1 MEQSLRNQ
9 YLETMGIVSWLPRR
23 QLPGARLTPD
33 WVWEYCLPEN
43 EAAGGVDGAQ
53 GSTAAPILNPADRAI
68 AARQARAE
76 LSASFGSAPTLA
88 RDIASSAPVAVA
100 AAITQSASV
109 SVTSTPAPVTTAPA
123 SVAPAPVQIDAG
135 ADDISQSSESIDL
148 PSVSEQTEQ
157 KPFKLA
163 FMVYQDCLVI
173 DSLPPVSA
181 SSRTPQNSGQADAH
195 HQILLDKILRS
206 IGLAGGTTTEYYTL
220 PWPMFAS
227 KSLDQGAEQARL
239 TVQHKLK
246 KSLQKSPVN
255 TVLLL
260 GESAAQ
266 MVLERPEPLD
276 QLRGMLFSLRSSV
289 KTLASASLTEMMMLP
304 GCKRDVWSDLQP
316 LLDHLQKAS
325 ATDGE

>member
-23 QLPGARLTPD
+23 QLPGARPTPD
-33 WVWEYCLPEN
+33 WVWEYCWSEN
-43 EAAGGVDGAQ
+43 ETAGASGDAQ
-53 GSTAAPILNPADRAI
+53 GTAAKPILKPADRAI
-68 AARQARAE
+68 AAKQARAE
-76 LSASFGSAPTLA
+76 LSASFGAQPKAATVS
-88 RDIASSAPVAVA
+88 DASVTA
-100 AAITQSASV
+100 AAAASPQSQPEPVRPNQPAVSPALRPESV
-109 SVTSTPAPVTTAPA
+109 LTEYVS
-123 SVAPAPVQIDAG
+123 
-135 ADDISQSSESIDL
+135 DDITPSLPVNVDL
-148 PSVSEQTEQ
+148 PDASAQTEQ

-163 FMVYQDCLVI
+163 FMIYQDCLVI
-173 DSLPPVSA
+173 DSLPPVSVSA
-181 SSRTPQNSGQADAH
+181 RAQQNSGQADAH

-206 IGLAGGTTTEYYTL
+206 IGLEGGSTTEFYTL

-246 KSLQKSPVN
+246 KSLQKFPVN

-266 MVLERPEPLD
+266 MVLERTEPLD

-304 GCKRDVWSDLQP
+304 GCKREVWNDLQP
-316 LLDHLQKAS
+316 LLDHLQKQS
-325 ATDGE
+325 ATDEQ

>member
-23 QLPGARLTPD
+23 QLPGARPTPD
-33 WVWEYCLPEN
+33 WVWEYCWSEN
-43 EAAGGVDGAQ
+43 ETAGASGDAQ
-53 GSTAAPILNPADRAI
+53 GTAAKPILKPADRAI
-68 AARQARAE
+68 AAKQARAE
-76 LSASFGSAPTLA
+76 LSASFGAQPKAATVSDAT
-88 RDIASSAPVAVA
+88 VTA
-100 AAITQSASV
+100 AAAASPQSQPEPVRPNQPAVSPALRPESV
-109 SVTSTPAPVTTAPA
+109 LTEYVS
-123 SVAPAPVQIDAG
+123 
-135 ADDISQSSESIDL
+135 DDITPSLPVNVDL
-148 PSVSEQTEQ
+148 PDASAQTEQ

-163 FMVYQDCLVI
+163 FMIYQDCLVI
-173 DSLPPVSA
+173 DSLPPVSVSA
-181 SSRTPQNSGQADAH
+181 RAQQNSGQADAH

-206 IGLAGGTTTEYYTL
+206 IGLEGGSTTEFYTL

-246 KSLQKSPVN
+246 KSLQKFPVN

-266 MVLERPEPLD
+266 MVLERTEPLD

-304 GCKRDVWSDLQP
+304 GCKREVWNDLQP
-316 LLDHLQKAS
+316 LLDHLQKQS
-325 ATDGE
+325 ATDEQ

>member
-23 QLPGARLTPD
+23 QLPGARPTPD
-33 WVWEYCLPEN
+33 WVWEYCWSEN
-43 EAAGGVDGAQ
+43 ETAGASGDAQ
-53 GSTAAPILNPADRAI
+53 GTSAKPILKPADRAI
-68 AARQARAE
+68 AAKQARAE
-76 LSASFGSAPTLA
+76 LSASFGAQPKAATVSDAT
-88 RDIASSAPVAVA
+88 VTA
-100 AAITQSASV
+100 AAAASPQSQPEPVRPNQPAVSPALRPESV
-109 SVTSTPAPVTTAPA
+109 LTEYVS
-123 SVAPAPVQIDAG
+123 
-135 ADDISQSSESIDL
+135 DDITPSLPVNVDL
-148 PSVSEQTEQ
+148 PDASAQTEQ

-163 FMVYQDCLVI
+163 FMIYQDCLVI
-173 DSLPPVSA
+173 DSLPPVSVSA
-181 SSRTPQNSGQADAH
+181 RAQQNSGQADAH

-206 IGLAGGTTTEYYTL
+206 IGLEGGSTTEFYTL

-246 KSLQKSPVN
+246 KSLQKFPVN

-266 MVLERPEPLD
+266 MVLERTEPLD

-304 GCKRDVWSDLQP
+304 GCKREVWNDLQP
-316 LLDHLQKAS
+316 LLDHLQKQS
-325 ATDGE
+325 ATDEQ